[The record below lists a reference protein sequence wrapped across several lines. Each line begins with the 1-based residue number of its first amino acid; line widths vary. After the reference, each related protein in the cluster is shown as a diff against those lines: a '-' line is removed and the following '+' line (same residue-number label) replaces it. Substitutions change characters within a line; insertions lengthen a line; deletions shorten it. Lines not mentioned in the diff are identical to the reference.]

1 MQSKRVN
8 DGFLLR
14 LEKGEE
20 IISSI
25 TRFSKENNIIAAHIH
40 AIGAVSAVELGFYHL
55 DKKEYRFKKIN
66 RNLEIS
72 SMTGNISLFEN
83 EQTIH
88 AHGIFSDEN
97 YSCMGGHVTNAT
109 VSATCEIYLTNFN
122 SPLVRKT
129 NEDIGLKLLDLE

>member
-8 DGFLLR
+8 DGFLLKI
-14 LEKGEE
+14 EKGEE

-25 TRFSKENNIIAAHIH
+25 TRFAKENNIIAAHIH

-55 DKKEYRFKKIN
+55 NKKEYRFKRIN
-66 RNLEIS
+66 KNLEIA
-72 SMTGNISLFEN
+72 SMTGNIALFEN

-97 YSCMGGHVTNAT
+97 FVCLGGHVTNAT
-109 VSATCEIYLTNFN
+109 VSATCEVYLTNFN
-122 SPLVRKT
+122 SPLVRKE
-129 NEDIGLKLLDLE
+129 NHEIGLKLLDLD